1 MTQSVSLP
9 SQDYSSVLKLSEKYQ
24 LEREHIRAILG
35 ISEST
40 QFRYEKSLPVLKPNL
55 GDRWL
60 RFMKI
65 VDLANDLFED
75 TRETQRW
82 LSTPKQALHEQIPLD
97 LLTTDAGTK
106 QVEQIL
112 LQASYGIFA

>member
-1 MTQSVSLP
+1 MTQSVSLQRP
-9 SQDYSSVLKLSEKYQ
+9 DYGSVLKLSAKYQ
-24 LEREHIRAILG
+24 LERSHIRTILG

-55 GDRWL
+55 GDRWQ
-60 RFMKI
+60 RFIKI

-75 TRETQRW
+75 THETQKW
-82 LSTPKQALHEQIPLD
+82 LSTPKQALAGQIPLD
-97 LLTTDAGTK
+97 LLTTDAGTR